1 LNEIEKPK
9 KKSNRHHH
17 YRRRQQNNKQE
28 QAKLMNT
35 GNSNNNNNNQDNKNF
50 QSKNII
56 LEEINQDSLS
66 AFDFSNTDEFWE
78 DDIVTNS
85 KLIGIDNTMSFH
97 RLNSNSPLS
106 QFISIDIEEEENEFV
121 DEEEEEGEDEE
132 DDSN

>member
-1 LNEIEKPK
+1 MNEIEKPK

-28 QAKLMNT
+28 QAKLMNI
-35 GNSNNNNNNQDNKNF
+35 GNSNNNNNQDNKHL
-50 QSKNII
+50 QSKNNSNII

-97 RLNSNSPLS
+97 RLDSNSPLS
-106 QFISIDIEEEENEFV
+106 QFISIDIEAEENEFV
-121 DEEEEEGEDEE
+121 DEEEE

>member
-35 GNSNNNNNNQDNKNF
+35 SNSNNNNQDNKNF